1 KMLVPAWA
9 LALVML
15 CVGCPKANGQC
26 WEHARCQDLSSEEN
40 ILDCIQ
46 QCKSDLTAESPVYP
60 GIGHL
65 QPPSGSDSPLD
76 SHYGHAF
83 GTLALPVEGVP
94 PEDRAEGSQHL
105 DKRSYSMEHFRWGKP
120 VGRKRRPIK
129 VFAGTAEEDSTEA
142 YPTEVRRGLGSDLD
156 YPVGET
162 ELAGDHP
169 QSSLQEKKN
178 QRYKMGHFRWNA
190 PPAPTTKRYGGFMKS
205 WGDRD
210 QKPLLTLFRNV
221 INKDGQ
227 QKKNSADVQ

>member
-1 KMLVPAWA
+1 MLVPAWA

-40 ILDCIQ
+40 IL
-46 QCKSDLTAESPVYP
+46 CKSDLT
-60 GIGHL
+60 
-65 QPPSGSDSPLD
+65 PPSGSDSPLD
-76 SHYGHAF
+76 SHYGH
-83 GTLALPVEGVP
+83 
-94 PEDRAEGSQHL
+94 
-105 DKRSYSMEHFRWGKP
+105 RSYSMEHFRWGKP

>member
-1 KMLVPAWA
+1 MLAPAWA

-15 CVGCPKANGQC
+15 CAWGPKVSSQC
-26 WEHARCQDLSSEEN
+26 WEHTECQDLSSEEN
-40 ILDCIQ
+40 ILECIQ
-46 QCKSDLTAESPVYP
+46 QCKADLTAESPVYP

-65 QPPSGSDSPLD
+65 QPLSRSDSPPD
-76 SHYGHAF
+76 SNIGYAIS
-83 GTLALPVEGVP
+83 ALSAPVEGTP
-94 PEDRAEGSQHL
+94 TELRGEGSQHQ

-129 VFAGTAEEDSTEA
+129 VYAGTVEEESTEA
-142 YPTEVRRGLGSDLD
+142 YPAEVRRELGSDLD
-156 YPVGET
+156 YPVGES
-162 ELAGDHP
+162 ELAGDQS
-169 QSSLQEKKN
+169 QSSLHEKKN

-190 PPAPTTKRYGGFMKS
+190 PPAPATKRYGGFMKS

-227 QKKNSADVQ
+227 QKKNLADVQ